1 MSISALNIRRIEFRK
16 ADTVKHTIPAEFKS
30 WEKHFQPSRS
40 CQLSLGRM
48 TCLEINNKDL
58 HLFCIILTINVC
70 DANRETGGEGGG
82 PCLGGAVVG
91 ENLHVAPFC
100 FKYQEL
106 YFYLNELLTER
117 TYLYGVDVTI
127 TSHHLFKS
135 RVRPNPSC
143 HWMHNAESVSRIIST
158 FHIDN
163 KLKKKPD

>member
-1 MSISALNIRRIEFRK
+1 MFVTPIEK
-16 ADTVKHTIPAEFKS
+16 P
-30 WEKHFQPSRS
+30 
-40 CQLSLGRM
+40 G
-48 TCLEINNKDL
+48 
-58 HLFCIILTINVC
+58 
-70 DANRETGGEGGG
+70 GGG

-163 KLKKKPD
+163 KLKKKTRLKNLKNPHTDRTSETRGSPICLRPGFLVTIYPKDIQKLSIARSFHWFVSQ

>member
-1 MSISALNIRRIEFRK
+1 
-16 ADTVKHTIPAEFKS
+16 
-30 WEKHFQPSRS
+30 
-40 CQLSLGRM
+40 M

-70 DANRETGGEGGG
+70 DANRITGGGGMLGWGSGEGE
-82 PCLGGAVVG
+82 PTCSAV
-91 ENLHVAPFC
+91 LF
-100 FKYQEL
+100 FRYQEL

-117 TYLYGVDVTI
+117 TYLYSVDVTI

-163 KLKKKPD
+163 KLKKKTD

>member
-1 MSISALNIRRIEFRK
+1 M
-16 ADTVKHTIPAEFKS
+16 
-30 WEKHFQPSRS
+30 
-40 CQLSLGRM
+40 
-48 TCLEINNKDL
+48 
-58 HLFCIILTINVC
+58 
-70 DANRETGGEGGG
+70 
-82 PCLGGAVVG
+82 VG

-127 TSHHLFKS
+127 ISHHLFKS

-163 KLKKKPD
+163 TF

>member
-1 MSISALNIRRIEFRK
+1 
-16 ADTVKHTIPAEFKS
+16 
-30 WEKHFQPSRS
+30 
-40 CQLSLGRM
+40 M

-163 KLKKKPD
+163 KLKKTD

>member
-1 MSISALNIRRIEFRK
+1 M
-16 ADTVKHTIPAEFKS
+16 
-30 WEKHFQPSRS
+30 
-40 CQLSLGRM
+40 
-48 TCLEINNKDL
+48 
-58 HLFCIILTINVC
+58 
-70 DANRETGGEGGG
+70 
-82 PCLGGAVVG
+82 G
-91 ENLHVAPFC
+91 ENLHVVPFC

-117 TYLYGVDVTI
+117 TYLYSVDVTI

-163 KLKKKPD
+163 KLKKKQIRKFLNPHPDRTSGTRGSPICLRSGFLVTIYPKDILKLSFARSFHWFVSQ